1 MPWFINRPVSYPT
14 QFEALDRHINDPE
27 TRETFYRGLAAGK
40 RAGFSAGG
48 PFAGDTATRDH
59 WATDWI
65 DRRGHGGKYWPYL
78 DALDLKDMFAKA
90 FLKSVRA
97 SLKSGKIHN
106 TLWVVHG
113 EPPEEFA
120 RGKAVSKAKQR
131 RLFIV
136 AVEETDQV
144 VNVVI
149 VTPKPIVED
158 APSRR

>member
-1 MPWFINRPVSYPT
+1 MPLFISRPVSHPP

-48 PFAGDTATRDH
+48 PFAGDTATKDH
-59 WATDWI
+59 WSTDWI
-65 DRRGHGGKYWPYL
+65 DRRGHGGKYWPYI

-97 SLKSGKIHN
+97 SLKSGKVHN

-120 RGKAVSKAKQR
+120 QGR
-131 RLFIV
+131 RCPRPSS
-136 AVEETDQV
+136 D
-144 VNVVI
+144 
-149 VTPKPIVED
+149 D
-158 APSRR
+158 CSSSRSRRPIRS